1 MLLGAGSVTPT
12 LAIGG
17 GLILGAAL
25 LSARH

>member
-1 MLLGAGSVTPT
+1 VLLGAGQITPT